1 MKRFFTLSSIL
12 AGLVVGYLLVSA
24 PVRDRLSRLFA
35 LDYEIPVEVRHAEKS
50 SLGQILTARGALEPV
65 KEIRIN
71 GTIPG
76 VIKDI
81 RYAAGDKVA
90 AGAVVAAV
98 EAKDLAERLAAQE
111 AAIKEA
117 EAHIKETESQLAAVE
132 KQLADL
138 RDLYQKNF
146 IARREVEQAEAA
158 AKTARVQKEAAQA
171 QLAQRTAVSAQT
183 RHVLH
188 LAEITAPVAGVVT
201 RRWSEPGA
209 AVLEAAPILSIAPTD
224 TLKIMIKLRS
234 VDAEKMPPGMSIKV
248 KVDALPGTDF
258 RGKVTRVQELANFT
272 GDESSVEI
280 ELANPGGAL
289 KFGMPASVSFSTG
302 GRRDGIFVPKSALME
317 IHGKPYIYI
326 YEGGKARQRNVTPG
340 KQYDGE
346 IEVVS
351 GLEPG
356 EAVVVKGVERL
367 GDGSRVRAVE
377 PQRK

>member
-1 MKRFFTLSSIL
+1 VKRFLTLSLIL
-12 AGLVVGYLLVSA
+12 SGLVIGYLLASA

-35 LDYEIPVEVRHAEKS
+35 LDYEIPVEVRQAEKS
-50 SLGQILTARGALEPV
+50 FLGRPLTTRGALEP
-65 KEIRIN
+65 
-71 GTIPG
+71 
-76 VIKDI
+76 
-81 RYAAGDKVA
+81 VA

-98 EAKDLAERLAAQE
+98 EAEDLSERLADQE

-117 EAHIKETESQLAAVE
+117 EAHNKASESELAAAE
-132 KQLADL
+132 KQLAEL
-138 RDLYQKNF
+138 RDLYQKNL
-146 IARREVEQAEAA
+146 IARREVDQAEAA
-158 AKTARVQKEAAQA
+158 AKTARVQREAAQA
-171 QLAQRTAVSAQT
+171 QLAQRTSLSAQT

-188 LAEITAPVAGVVT
+188 LAQITAPVAGVVT

-209 AVLEAAPILSIAPTD
+209 AVPEAAPILSIAPTD
-224 TLKIMIKLRS
+224 TLKIMLKLRS
-234 VDAEKMPPGMSIKV
+234 VDAEKIPPGMSVKV

-289 KFGMPASVSFSTG
+289 KFGMPVSVSFSTG
-302 GRRDGIFVPKSALME
+302 ERRDGIFVPKSALVE
-317 IHGKPYIYI
+317 IHGKPYVYI
-326 YEGGKARQRNVTPG
+326 NEGGKARQRNVTPG

-367 GDGSRVRAVE
+367 GDGSRVRAVD
-377 PQRK
+377 